1 MLGIFVRTRKVHETK
16 FSKFIREASSA
27 DKKKVY
33 AEVLRKATDRQIKVI
48 EQANRDQR
56 MCEAGAK

>member
-1 MLGIFVRTRKVHETK
+1 MLGIFDRTKKVHETK
-16 FSKFIREASSA
+16 FSKFIRDASSA

-48 EQANRDQR
+48 EQASRDQG
-56 MCEAGAK
+56 M

>member
-1 MLGIFVRTRKVHETK
+1 MLGIFDRTRKVRETR

-48 EQANRDQR
+48 EQATREHGV
-56 MCEAGAK
+56 CEAGSK